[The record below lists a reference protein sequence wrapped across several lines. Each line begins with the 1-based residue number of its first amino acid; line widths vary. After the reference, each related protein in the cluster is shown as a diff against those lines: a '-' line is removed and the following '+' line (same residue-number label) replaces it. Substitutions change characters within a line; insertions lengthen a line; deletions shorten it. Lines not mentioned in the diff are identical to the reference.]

1 MARVRVYLV
10 DLAAR
15 ATDEQRV
22 SLALSVLPTSYE
34 GPWKR
39 YSETVI
45 HANEPRRVLFRSS
58 QTTTG
63 PSSLSPIRFPKL
75 RLGRFPLFARV
86 ITRCSPAT

>member
-45 HANEPRRVLFRSS
+45 HANEPRPGSI
-58 QTTTG
+58 QTVTNHDR
-63 PSSLSPIRFPKL
+63 PFLVV
-75 RLGRFPLFARV
+75 AD
-86 ITRCSPAT
+86 

>member
-34 GPWKR
+34 SPWKR

-45 HANEPRRVLFRSS
+45 HANEPRPGSI
-58 QTTTG
+58 Q
-63 PSSLSPIRFPKL
+63 I
-75 RLGRFPLFARV
+75 V
-86 ITRCSPAT
+86 INHDRPFLVVAD

>member
-22 SLALSVLPTSYE
+22 SLALNVLPASYE

-39 YSETVI
+39 YSETI
-45 HANEPRRVLFRSS
+45 AHANEPRPGSIQIV
-58 QTTTG
+58 TNH
-63 PSSLSPIRFPKL
+63 
-75 RLGRFPLFARV
+75 GRPFLVVAD
-86 ITRCSPAT
+86 